1 MTGQVVVAG
10 EALADLV
17 PRLDGTLEPALG
29 GGPFNTARTLGRLGR
44 PTTFVG
50 SVSRDRF
57 GDQLAAALAADGVH
71 LAAPLRTDRP
81 TSLAMA
87 ELAPDGSASYRFY
100 FAGTSA
106 ESLAPDVALRALPT
120 QIAALHVGSLGLVL
134 EPLADAVEG
143 LVAQAPSGT
152 LVMVDPNMRPSI
164 LGDPVGHAAR
174 LVRVFARA
182 DVVKVSDADLA
193 ILSPG
198 EAPESAARA
207 LLAHGARLV
216 LLTLGP
222 RGAVAL
228 GAFGV
233 RAVAAPQVAVVDT
246 IGAGD
251 IFSGA
256 WLARWLEL
264 AAALDDGDAVQE
276 ATDFACRAAALSCS
290 RRGASPPTRIELPAH
305 DADAPANARR

>member
-1 MTGQVVVAG
+1 MRPGHVVVAG
-10 EALADLV
+10 EALVDLV
-17 PRLDGTLEPALG
+17 PRPDGALTPALG
-29 GGPFNTARTLGRLGR
+29 GGPFNTARTLARLGQS
-44 PTTFVG
+44 TSFIG

-87 ELAPDGSASYRFY
+87 ELAGDGSASYRFY
-100 FAGTSA
+100 FTGTSA
-106 ESLAPDVALRALPT
+106 EGLTPQVALRALPT
-120 QIAALHVGSLGLVL
+120 EVAALHVGSLGLVL
-134 EPLADAVEG
+134 EPLAEAVEA
-143 LVAQAPSGT
+143 LVCRVPREA
-152 LVMVDPNMRPSI
+152 LVMVDPNMRPSD
-164 LGDPVGHAAR
+164 LHDLAGHTAR
-174 LVRVFARA
+174 LTRIFARA

-198 EAPESAARA
+198 QAPQDAARA
-207 LLAHGARLV
+207 LLAKGPRLV

-222 RGAVAL
+222 QGAVAF
-228 GAFGV
+228 GAFGAT
-233 RAVAAPQVAVVDT
+233 AVAAPQTPVVDT

-264 AAALDDGDAVQE
+264 NPLLHDGEAVRE
-276 ATDFACRAAALSCS
+276 ATEFACRAAALSCT
-290 RRGASPPTRIELPAH
+290 RAGAYPPTRGEL
-305 DADAPANARR
+305 